1 MGRTLFQKI
10 WDAHVVH
17 RREDGLCLL
26 YVDRHYFHEGSFHA
40 FNMLQARGLKVRRP
54 DLTFGFGDHY
64 APTRPSRDRSTGA
77 IADPEIRG
85 VIETFEGN
93 ARAHGIRAFELADP
107 LQGIVH
113 VAAPEQGLTLPGM
126 TVVCGDSH
134 TSTHGAL
141 GALAFGIGASEVA
154 HVLATQTIWQ
164 AMPRQMRVTFRGE
177 APSGVTAKDM
187 ALALI
192 ARIGTGGGA
201 GAAIEF
207 AGEAVRGLSV
217 EGRLT
222 LCNMAIEA
230 GARTGMVAPDAMTA
244 AWLSGRPLA
253 PQAPDP
259 AWAALFSDADAPFD
273 GEVTIDAGGL
283 SPMATWGTSPEEAA
297 PLSGRIPRPEEAPD
311 EARRKAWTRSLE
323 YMGLSGGEWLADVP
337 IDRVFLGSC
346 TNSRLEDLRAAAT
359 VLRGRRIAVPMLVS
373 PGSTPVKRAAEAEGL
388 DRIFTEAGASWE
400 ESGCSLCVAMNG
412 DSVGEGERCAS
423 TSNRNFMGRQGR
435 NARTHLVSPASA
447 AASALAGRLVAA
459 PDASREGAAL
469 SGSQPPVA

>member
-1 MGRTLFQKI
+1 MGRTLFGKI

-40 FNMLQARGLKVRRP
+40 FNMIKARGLQVRRP

-64 APTRPSRDRSTGA
+64 APTVARRTA
-77 IADPEIRG
+77 EVADPEIRG
-85 VIETFEGN
+85 IIETFEGN
-93 ARAHGIRAFELADP
+93 ARAHRIRAFELADP
-107 LQGIVH
+107 EQGIVH

-154 HVLATQTIWQ
+154 HVLATQTVWQ
-164 AMPRQMRVTFRGE
+164 APPRQMRVTFDG
-177 APSGVTAKDM
+177 ALPPGSTAKDM

-192 ARIGTGGGA
+192 AEIGTGGGL
-201 GAAIEF
+201 GCAIEF
-207 AGEAVRGLSV
+207 AGPAIRALSV

-230 GARTGMVAPDAMTA
+230 GARTGMVAPDEVTA
-244 AWLSGRPLA
+244 AWLAGRRFA
-253 PQAPDP
+253 PTAPDP
-259 AWAALFSDADAPFD
+259 AWAGLRSDADAAFD
-273 GEVTIDAGGL
+273 AEVRLDAAAIT
-283 SPMATWGTSPEEAA
+283 PMATWGTSPEEAA
-297 PLSGRIPRPEEAPD
+297 PLAGRVPRPEEAPD
-311 EARRKAWTRSLE
+311 EPRRRAWQRSLE
-323 YMGLSGGEWLADVP
+323 YMGLSGGEPLAEVRL
-337 IDRVFLGSC
+337 DRVFLGSC
-346 TNSRLEDLRAAAT
+346 TNSRLEDLRAAAA
-359 VLRGRRIAVPMLVS
+359 VLKGRRVAVPMLVS

-388 DRIFTEAGASWE
+388 DRVFREAGARWE
-400 ESGCSLCVAMNG
+400 ESSCSLCVAMNG
-412 DSVGEGERCAS
+412 ESVGERERCAS

-435 NARTHLVSPASA
+435 GARTHLVSPASA

-459 PDASREGAAL
+459 EG
-469 SGSQPPVA
+469 